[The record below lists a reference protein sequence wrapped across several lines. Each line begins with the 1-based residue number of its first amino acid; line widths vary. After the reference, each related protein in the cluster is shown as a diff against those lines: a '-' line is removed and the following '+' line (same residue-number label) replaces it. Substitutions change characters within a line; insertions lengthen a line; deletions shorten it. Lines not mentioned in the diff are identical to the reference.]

1 VTRRWLLALAVAM
14 ISVACQAASRSAA
27 PSSTSVAGEATP
39 TAVPAPPTEVALAPP
54 DECRSDQIE
63 LIDVEMGREPGLVAV
78 RVRPAVG
85 EACVIQ
91 LYPAAVIQDAGGQT
105 LATSRNMTGAPEFYS
120 LDRELAFDLGWSV
133 VCPSPKLLRPLVA
146 SVAFADPGSPTR
158 VPLPDAFR
166 PDCVLF
172 SPGMEVTPGFDLN
185 GKGSEGGSGG

>member
-1 VTRRWLLALAVAM
+1 VAL
-14 ISVACQAASRSAA
+14 ISVACQAATRNAA
-27 PSSTSVAGEATP
+27 PSSTSAAAEATP
-39 TAVPAPPTEVALAPP
+39 PAVPAPPTEGASAPSA
-54 DECRSDQIE
+54 DCRSDQIQ
-63 LIDVEMGREPGLVAV
+63 LIDVEMGSEPGFVAV
-78 RVRPAVG
+78 RVRPVVG

-91 LYPAAVIQDAGGQT
+91 LYPPALIQNAGGQT
-105 LATSRNMTGAPEFYS
+105 LATSRNMTGASEFYA
-120 LDRELAFDLGWSV
+120 LDRELAFDVGWSV
-133 VCPSPKLLRPLVA
+133 VCPSPKVLRPLVA